1 MQAWAQHCITK
12 ACICAWVGSF
22 FITASLGK
30 HTRTDIIIA
39 LTAHLTCYVQLPLG
53 TKTVAPT
60 ALHFDGMREY
70 DAHNLY
76 GLAEARV
83 TAEIVARVR
92 GRRPF
97 ILTRHARSRVLH
109 RVLWHVSAM
118 DITVSSFLLGAPA
131 VGTLRPRSV
140 I

>member
-1 MQAWAQHCITK
+1 M
-12 ACICAWVGSF
+12 
-22 FITASLGK
+22 
-30 HTRTDIIIA
+30 
-39 LTAHLTCYVQLPLG
+39 YVQLPLG

-60 ALHFDGMREY
+60 ALHFNGVREY

-76 GLAEARV
+76 GLAEARA

-97 ILTRHARSRVLH
+97 ILTRHARSAVLH
-109 RVLWHVSAM
+109 PVSWHVSAK
-118 DITVSSFLLGAPA
+118 DITVSSFLLGAP
-131 VGTLRPRSV
+131 VVRTTRPRSV